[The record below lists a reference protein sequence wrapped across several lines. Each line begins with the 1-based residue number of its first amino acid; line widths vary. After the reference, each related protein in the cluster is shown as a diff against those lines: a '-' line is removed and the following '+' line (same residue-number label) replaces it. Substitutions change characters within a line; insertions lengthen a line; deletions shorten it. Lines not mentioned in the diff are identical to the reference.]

1 MTSTLEFQSIPS
13 TLPLFAQLAVSKGR
27 SDKTLAK
34 PLSAEARG
42 IVASRNDVRRYLA
55 VCGGED
61 RLGLPILYPQVMGTP
76 LTMALMAHPEFPLP
90 ALGLVHM
97 ENHVFQIRAPR
108 VGEKLD
114 FRVEIPSLDRTPRG
128 YEFNMRTEVRDE
140 SGELIWHS
148 TALILSRAKDTDQ
161 PRTAREPR
169 KAPTPSD
176 WPLMQSYRLESNLGR
191 RYARVSGDFNPIHL
205 TAPTAKLLGFKQ
217 AIIHGMWSAAAIA
230 ASLGTSE
237 GACEYHCEFK
247 TPLFL
252 PGKGNLHAQQKS
264 GQTSFL
270 LQDARSFRPI
280 LTGSYKEGAA

>member
-34 PLSAEARG
+34 PLTAEARG
-42 IVASRNDVRRYLA
+42 IVANRNDVRRYIA
-55 VCGGED
+55 VCGGEE

-76 LTMALMAHPEFPLP
+76 LTMALMAHADFPLA

-108 VGEKLD
+108 IGEKLD
-114 FRVEIPSLDRTPRG
+114 FQVSIPAVERTPRG
-128 YEFNMRTEVRDE
+128 YEFDMRTEVSDE
-140 SGELIWHS
+140 SGEVIWHS
-148 TALILSRAKDTDQ
+148 TARILSRAKDPNQ
-161 PRTAREPR
+161 PKTAREPR

-176 WPLMQSYRLESNLGR
+176 WPLVASYRLASNLGR

-217 AIIHGMWSAAAIA
+217 AIIHGMWSAAATA
-230 ASLGTSE
+230 ASLGTTE
-237 GACEYHCEFK
+237 GPCEFHCEFK

-252 PGKGNLHAQQKS
+252 PGKGNLHAHVQRKE
-264 GQTSFL
+264 TKFL
-270 LQDARSFRPI
+270 LQDARNFRPI
-280 LTGSYKEGAA
+280 LSGAYLEGST